1 MSSALDG
8 NKVLRFFSKSKISF
22 SSKNI
27 LVPSPKLVGTFYSGS
42 TLKNSCWSSSWYS
55 CKSTENARRELG
67 LLPRFP
73 PIPETRGFCDIFNP
87 RNPGFFSKKPRGFFR
102 FFSNIKCWTLTAF
115 KRFYFV
121 SYKSHAKRQVNLE

>member
-42 TLKNSCWSSSWYS
+42 TLKNSC
-55 CKSTENARRELG
+55 
-67 LLPRFP
+67 
-73 PIPETRGFCDIFNP
+73 
-87 RNPGFFSKKPRGFFR
+87 
-102 FFSNIKCWTLTAF
+102 
-115 KRFYFV
+115 
-121 SYKSHAKRQVNLE
+121 